1 MKIFAF
7 SDLHLDE
14 AAAGRV
20 VAEAAEADLVIGAGD
35 FADKRRGLA
44 AFMTRLG
51 TIAAKAVYVPGN
63 NESLEELTGVTTACV
78 LHGEAETVA
87 GLRIAGLGGGVPP
100 KPGAEWPSWDLTEA
114 EAEAALAGIEAADIL
129 VLHSPPKELGD
140 DHGELGRIGSDALRR
155 AVERIAPRLC
165 VFGHVHDCWGE
176 AGEIG
181 ATEWRNLGPR
191 GHWFEFG

>member
-14 AAAGRV
+14 AAAERV
-20 VAEAAEADLVIGAGD
+20 VAEADDADLVIGAGD

-44 AFMTRLG
+44 GYMKRLEP
-51 TIAAKAVYVPGN
+51 IAGKAVYVPGN
-63 NESLEELTGVTTACV
+63 NESLEELTGVTAACV
-78 LHGEAETVA
+78 LHGEADTVA
-87 GLRIAGLGGGVPP
+87 GLRIAGFGGGVPP
-100 KPGAEWPSWDLTEA
+100 KPDADWPSWDLSEA

-129 VLHSPPKELGD
+129 VLHSPPKALGD

-176 AGEIG
+176 AGELG
-181 ATEWRNLGPR
+181 VTEWRNLGPR

>member
-14 AAAGRV
+14 AAADRV

-44 AFMTRLG
+44 GFMKRLEP
-51 TIAAKAVYVPGN
+51 IAGKAVYVPGN
-63 NESLEELTGVTTACV
+63 NESLEELNGVTKAML
-78 LHGEAETVA
+78 LHGETETVA
-87 GLRIAGLGGGVPP
+87 GLAIAGLGGGVPP
-100 KPGAEWPSWDLTEA
+100 KPSSDWPSWDLTEG

-129 VLHSPPKELGD
+129 VLHSPPRGLGD
-140 DHGELGRIGSDALRR
+140 DHGDLGRIGSEALR
-155 AVERIAPRLC
+155 AAMERMAPRLC

-176 AGEIG
+176 AGDCG
-181 ATEWRNLGPR
+181 QTEWRNLGPG
-191 GHWFEFG
+191 GHWFELG

>member
-14 AAAGRV
+14 AAADRV

-44 AFMTRLG
+44 AFMKRLEP
-51 TIAAKAVYVPGN
+51 IAGKAVYVPGN
-63 NESLEELTGVTTACV
+63 NESLEELNGVTKAML

-100 KPGAEWPSWDLTEA
+100 KPSTDWPSWDLTEA
-114 EAEAALAGIEAADIL
+114 EAAAALARIETADIL
-129 VLHSPPKELGD
+129 VLHSPPKGLGD
-140 DHGELGRIGSDALRR
+140 DHGELGRIGSEALRAAMDR
-155 AVERIAPRLC
+155 MAPRLC

-181 ATEWRNLGPR
+181 PTRWRNLGPR
-191 GHWFEFG
+191 GHWFELG

>member
-20 VAEAAEADLVIGAGD
+20 VAEAADADLVIGAGD

-44 AFMTRLG
+44 AYMKRLEP
-51 TIAAKAVYVPGN
+51 IAGKAVYVPGN
-63 NESLEELTGVTTACV
+63 NESLEELNGVTNATL
-78 LHGEAETVA
+78 LHGEAETVG

-100 KPGAEWPSWDLTEA
+100 KPDADWPSWDLTEA
-114 EAEAALAGIEAADIL
+114 EAEAALAGIGTADIL
-129 VLHSPPKELGD
+129 VLHSPPKGLGD
-140 DHGELGRIGSDALRR
+140 DHGELGRIGSEALRA
-155 AVERIAPRLC
+155 AVERIAPKLC

-176 AGEIG
+176 ADEIG
-181 ATEWRNLGPR
+181 PTRWRNLGPG
-191 GHWFEFG
+191 GHWFELD